1 MLDEQLIRIDQ
12 KRLISLTVR
21 SDEQVRWDFLLEILS
36 VLTDLSK
43 LTDFKVY
50 VKFRSVMSVLTD
62 LTDDRFRS

>member
-21 SDEQVRWDFLLEILS
+21 SDGQVRWDFLLEILS

-43 LTDFKVY
+43 LTDFGVY